1 MARGEKFY
9 EELVEE
15 LQWDEEVI
23 FWADASWLK
32 SGKMT
37 EAESGIIAITSRRFV
52 WRGKQPLTVY
62 KSTFDI
68 PLEQIRGLMSQT
80 RMLGERLVLDVVGG
94 EREFLSR
101 EVPAIIDA
109 YNRTLKTIQ
118 SSSVK
123 ESSIQRGGSSE
134 SMADEIEKL
143 GALLEKGLITEQ
155 EFKDA
160 KKNLMGL

>member
-1 MARGEKFY
+1 MARGDKFY
-9 EELVEE
+9 EELVQE
-15 LQWDEEVI
+15 LQVGEEVV

-52 WRGKQPLTVY
+52 WKGKQPLTVY

-80 RMLGERLVLDVVGG
+80 KMLGERLVLDVVGG

-101 EVPAIIDA
+101 EVPGIIDA
-109 YNRTLKTIQ
+109 YNRTLQTIQ
-118 SSSVK
+118 SSPTK
-123 ESSIQRGGSSE
+123 ESPTRSGE
-134 SMADEIEKL
+134 SMADEIGKL
-143 GALLEKGLITEQ
+143 GSLLEKGLLTEQ
-155 EFKDA
+155 EFNDA
-160 KKNLMGL
+160 KKKLMGL